1 MDVKDY
7 RALVSKVTKVPDA
20 SNTVWAKNSKLC
32 MMYIEFRNMEII
44 RDNLN
49 NVCNV
54 YGGGDTALTI
64 VYSGDN
70 EKIVHE
76 TTKDWTNV
84 TYMKIFDHNVPVDE
98 YSRLLT
104 SYEFWDKFSAFDHVL
119 TNSWDSYIFKRIP
132 DKFFKYDIVGGPC
145 KHFYTKYHGQI
156 INICGDDCTCP
167 RCETRD
173 HQFKERNFISNP
185 DNFFMFNGGFYLR
198 KIDSV
203 KALCKH
209 KIWSG
214 EPDDVYFALSGL
226 SRPSR
231 SEAREFGVQDFKYDG
246 VPVGCHQVWIKH
258 EEHYV
263 HNLFREITFG
273 KIVGRFFL
281 KQDLGLYD
289 DDTPDLITISELI
302 ETYPMWPKWIE
313 ELPEKR
319 KQLFTM
325 FETSDVHP
333 DIIENM
339 KLFDKVIVPY
349 DYLKNILIRHGVK
362 CEALNWYTSPLIQTK
377 PRVIKKS
384 EQKNKKVFLYIGTND
399 IRKNLINL
407 SKTFKEVLEGT
418 EHKLVV
424 KTNKVDNLPESKN
437 IKYITNRLSHD
448 EMAGLY
454 NICDYV
460 VSFTRGEGVGLPMLE
475 AKYFGKS
482 VISHDGGV
490 LSTLRDDSWIVLPS
504 KEIAVDHTN
513 VPQFL
518 QKVFHGTWWEIDTKE
533 TLRILNNLIHE

>member
-20 SNTVWAKNSKLC
+20 SKTVWAKNSKLC

-76 TTKDWTNV
+76 TTRGWTNV
-84 TYMKIFDHNVPVDE
+84 TYMKMYEQNVPVEE
-98 YSRLLT
+98 YSRLLS
-104 SYEFWDKFSAFDHVL
+104 SYEFWDKFSAFEHVL
-119 TNSWDSYIFKRIP
+119 TNSWDSYIFRRIP
-132 DKFFKYDIVGGPC
+132 EKFFEYDIVGGPC
-145 KHFYTKYHGQI
+145 KHFYTEYHDRI
-156 INICGDDCTCP
+156 VNICGEGCTCP
-167 RCETRD
+167 RCENGD
-173 HQFKERNFISNP
+173 HIFKEQNFIRNP
-185 DNFFMFNGGFYLR
+185 NNFFMFNGGFYLR

-203 KALCKH
+203 KALCKI
-209 KIWSG
+209 KTWNG

-231 SEAREFGVQDFKYDG
+231 SEAREFGVQDFKYDS
-246 VPVGCHQVWIKH
+246 VPVGCHQIWIKH
-258 EEHYV
+258 EEYYV
-263 HNLFREITFG
+263 RNLFREVKFG

-281 KQDLGLYD
+281 KKDLGLYD
-289 DDTPDLITISELI
+289 DDTPDLITISELV
-302 ETYPMWPKWIE
+302 ETYPLWPTWIK

-333 DIIENM
+333 DVIENM

-349 DYLKNILIRHGVK
+349 DYLKDILRKYGVN
-362 CEALNWYTSPLIQTK
+362 CEALNWYTSPLIQAK

-399 IRKNLINL
+399 VRKNLVKL
-407 SKTFKEVLEGT
+407 CKTFKEVIEGT
-418 EHKLVV
+418 DHRLIV

-437 IKYITNRLSHD
+437 IKYITNRMSHD

-460 VSFTRGEGVGLPMLE
+460 VSFTHGEGVGLPMLE
-475 AKYFGKS
+475 AKYFGKP

-490 LSTLRDDSWIVLPS
+490 LSTLKDDSWIVLPS
-504 KEIAVDHTN
+504 EETAIDHTN
-513 VPQFL
+513 VPDFL
-518 QKVFHGTWWEIDTKE
+518 QKVFHGTWWKVDTKE
-533 TLRILNNLIHE
+533 ALRIINNLIHE